1 MTSHRRGKRSRK
13 PDEAG
18 QAIVFVV
25 LVLSLVLLGAVA
37 FSVDMGNLWFHR
49 QTAQGVADASC
60 TAAAMD
66 MLSTATGGGA
76 AGGFTAGTPFSCS
89 SSPTAAPCAY
99 AAKNMGYA
107 PSSLT
112 AGTPG
117 YDVAFTFP
125 PTVAGVPGSGGT
137 PPPSV
142 FCDTSVFATCYV
154 QANVD
159 DRVQLYFAGLLS
171 GSRTTDVGAQAT
183 CGVVLANSPIPML
196 ILNPTLPSTLNLG
209 GTGNQ
214 PKITIS
220 GGPQRSIQVNS
231 SNATAFSSNG
241 NPIVDLHLGGPN
253 NTGSDI
259 GVTANESLG
268 TSGIVYRP
276 GSTGQWLDP
285 TSRISDPFAL
295 LPVPLKP
302 ADGAVSSVA
311 ENIDGCP
318 AGSGGCYEYTPG
330 YYSGGICVGKG
341 GCPLKIHTT
350 ALFVPGLYYLDGDF
364 SADSLSCLRPSTQAG
379 DLSGGTIFYFN
390 THTLAIAANSGGSC
404 PAPIS
409 TTASSGTGQLQ
420 FGVKCTAVSE
430 VPANLPATLTGN
442 LLMGPCTGPYGDP
455 LLTGD
460 PIGEQHGILF
470 FENRSANLAAA
481 GDQPAWGGGGSAAAL
496 GSMYFHYCNSP
507 DGAGLGTNCPTSA
520 YTDNI
525 TLQGTPGS
533 TSYVVGD
540 IVTDMLGLGGTPSI
554 VMDLNPNALYYVL
567 KASLL
572 Q

>member
-25 LVLSLVLLGAVA
+25 LVMSLVLLGAVA

-49 QTAQGVADASC
+49 QTAQSVADASC

-66 MLSTATGGGA
+66 MLTTATGGGA
-76 AGGFTAGTPFSCS
+76 AGGFTPGTPFSCS
-89 SSPTAAPCAY
+89 GSPTAAPCAY
-99 AAKNMGYA
+99 AAKNMSYA
-107 PSSLT
+107 PSTLT

-137 PPPSV
+137 PPPAM
-142 FCDTSVFATCYV
+142 FCDPSVVANCYV

-231 SNATAFSSNG
+231 SNATAFSSSG

-268 TSGIVYRP
+268 TSGIVYRQ
-276 GSTGQWLDP
+276 GLTGQWLDP

-295 LPVPLKP
+295 LPVPARP
-302 ADGAVSSVA
+302 ATNGTKTTGIAGGT
-311 ENIDGCP
+311 NGCP
-318 AGSGGCYEYTPG
+318 MGSTCTRYTAG
-330 YYSGGICVGKG
+330 YYAGIQVKNASA
-341 GCPLKIHTT
+341 I
-350 ALFVPGLYYLDGDF
+350 FDPGLYYLDGDF
-364 SADSLSCLRPSTQAG
+364 VADSNSCLRPSTAVG
-379 DLSGGTIFYFN
+379 DGSGGTIFYFN
-390 THTLAIAANSGGSC
+390 TGTLAVAANSGSPGPNGCS
-404 PAPIS
+404 APVS
-409 TTASSGTGQLQ
+409 TTASNGTGQLQ

-430 VPANLPATLTGN
+430 IPANLPATITGN

-455 LLTGD
+455 LLTAD

-470 FENRSANLAAA
+470 FENRSANLAAIHPA
-481 GDQPAWGGGGSAAAL
+481 DQPAWGGGGSAAAL

-507 DGAGLGTNCPTSA
+507 DGAGLGSNCPTTA
-520 YTDNI
+520 YTDQI

-540 IVTDMLGLGGTPSI
+540 IVADELALGGTPSI